1 MAGVRERKRKSANF
15 TLNDTEGEWGSVKI
29 KMSTDAFQNG
39 ERPREYF
46 FSLQRKSHEKKNER
60 MEDNSTTK

>member
-1 MAGVRERKRKSANF
+1 MAGAREPKRKWTNF
-15 TLNDTEGEWGSVKI
+15 TLNDTVGEWGSVKV

-39 ERPREYF
+39 ERPREFF